1 MAKENPNL
9 TILRQLIEDQ
19 GTKAGRQG
27 DAALG
32 ALGAGVA
39 KVKSTAKFDLLS
51 GKAARESAGLGDRT
65 LSAISGR
72 KGAAGAATKDI
83 PKKLLELL
91 KQGKYKEAIKTP
103 AGATGIAAL
112 LPILFE
118 MILSKGQKTAQ
129 QFGEIGV
136 QEKALSLQENAN
148 PEDIYYQSQLPQLE
162 AEKKQAQ
169 DVLLQTVLGGRGQ
182 QIPVPGE
189 RTIGG

>member
-91 KQGKYKEAIKTP
+91 NQKKYKEAIKTLE
-103 AGATGIAAL
+103 AA
-112 LPILFE
+112 IKK
-118 MILSKGQKTAQ
+118 KGHGSDTLYYLGLAYEKSGDRKTAAKHYKEALK
-129 QFGEIGV
+129 FTPDFNIAK
-136 QEKALSLQENAN
+136 KALKRVQ
-148 PEDIYYQSQLPQLE
+148 
-162 AEKKQAQ
+162 
-169 DVLLQTVLGGRGQ
+169 
-182 QIPVPGE
+182 
-189 RTIGG
+189 